1 MTSPV
6 PGIEE
11 SWSHAVAEIPGR
23 GLDMRRQAS
32 AAERASLASTLE
44 ILAVDRLDVV
54 YRIAQLGDGRY
65 RLTGTIS
72 ADVSQACVV
81 SLEPVPST
89 LEDRMDV
96 EFRVSLPPPG
106 DAEEEGELSAL
117 EADEIEPVENGRIAV
132 GRIVLETL
140 AAALPAYPRAP
151 GAELEQHEAGP
162 AEPGGGPFSAL
173 AGWKPKQD

>member
-1 MTSPV
+1 MTSTV

-11 SWSHAVAEIPGR
+11 SWSHATAEIPGR
-23 GLDMRRQAS
+23 GLEVRRQAS
-32 AAERASLASTLE
+32 AAERSLLATSLE
-44 ILAVDRLDVV
+44 ILAVDRLDVA
-54 YRIAQLGDGRY
+54 YRILALGDGRY

-81 SLEPVPST
+81 SLEPVPCT
-89 LEDRMDV
+89 VDDRIDV
-96 EFRVSLPPPG
+96 EFRTTCPEPD
-106 DAEEEGELSAL
+106 DAADEEELSAL
-117 EADEIEPVENGRIAV
+117 EAAEIEPVEHGRIAV

-162 AEPGGGPFSAL
+162 AEPGAGPFSAL
-173 AGWKPKQD
+173 AGCKPKQD